1 MASREDETNFN
12 FFFILLSSFAAPDG
26 LSQTCSR
33 AAKIFE
39 IRPLPRDIKEICPI
53 GYIKDT
59 GSCIPNPSG
68 GTVRFAIKQEQGS
81 CPSPFTKSGSFCLSP
96 SNYPNFIIKK
106 SAESCPRGWVKQFNH
121 YCLKPCPSFDVIKSR
136 QIDNEV
142 KLIKKLLK

>member
-1 MASREDETNFN
+1 MKQTLT
-12 FFFILLSSFAAPDG
+12 FFILLFSFAAPDG

-39 IRPLPRDIKEICPI
+39 IRPLPIEIKEKCPI
-53 GYIKDT
+53 GYIKDS
-59 GSCIPNPSG
+59 GYSIPNPSG